1 MAFSPSPPAAGMR
14 PRIFPAA
21 RWLVI
26 AALAAG
32 WGSEA
37 PAQARTQ
44 RRIGT
49 AEEFAWPGSNVL
61 ALRSVAGIT
70 DADEVIG
77 SVQFEIY
84 EFPGKTSIGAKWTMA
99 DGFIYT
105 QPSAAL
111 GPPLSLHQS
120 QAYPYENADQ
130 HGFGFLSAE
139 PGGQMIAF
147 ASDNRT
153 ESSGFTGLDTR
164 DPTSTSWFRRWSGG
178 PGPWLPFAN
187 NPTSA
192 SSGMEFDL
200 EFYDY
205 GRSRI
210 FPGGYIVVPGRR
222 TPSVATNYSASPPYW
237 LWQPDGPGM
246 MLDFRLSPGGNRQ
259 EYHAPAAWPSGNLTQ
274 YSVNRRGETVGVATR
289 LLPNNV
295 QSEWQ
300 GVHWPA
306 PGDPRPIAGIVGVPN
321 AFPMHITEAG
331 EIAGVIPSLT
341 TPPTSVYE
349 LEEGRIFLWLPT
361 AKWGLPAGMN
371 YLTEEG
377 SSARFLGMNDRGMM
391 VFVTNPYTTPA
402 YFTWVSGSL
411 RPWSFTSE
419 TWIDIVPT
427 GLMNN
432 KGALLAYG
440 VRADNGTLDYVFS
453 YPVLDLDL
461 TVDPDEIPLC
471 QEFDLVA
478 KVTNR
483 SIYTV
488 NGFTQS
494 APPESAGEANATVVS
509 GPLPAGPQSI
519 PSGATVEFRWRCRGT
534 QLGEARFA
542 VEMRGTATNGALYRT
557 LKTTSEPVT
566 ITRPELIVNQLTD
579 EPADPEHELCGDI
592 DHDEPGLQ
600 ITLRSA
606 IQAANALEGDDII
619 YFDLPPASNKTIVLG
634 SPLPP
639 LTESCEIR
647 GSSQP
652 GGALVAID
660 AQGAFASASN
670 QAALESRADVVFD
683 SLAVTGAGSGN
694 AALKLSEGLSV
705 VRGCRFGFVADG
717 ALAGSNHAAIQVLA
731 DGQRIG
737 GTGAGQGNRFGRGNI
752 GILIGNSEGTA
763 VVEGTVIEGN
773 VFGQLD
779 SSFTKN
785 GPVNG
790 IAVVNGARNRIGGG
804 SAGARNHFRSSKG
817 AAVALVGPQCTE
829 NEVSGNWMGLTE
841 AGAGVFSPDRNGY
854 GVALSQ
860 GAHHNTVGG
869 DSPGAGNVIS
879 SSESAGILLTRG
891 VHDNL
896 ITGNWIGLDG
906 TGGDRAPNETG
917 ILALSGNHNRI
928 GGPTPGQRNV
938 ISGNNGNGLIIGRTQ
953 DLVIKSP
960 DVDPGAELC
969 TNTLIE
975 GNWIGLDASGTRA
988 IPNGLV
994 SYRSYPGV
1002 LVGRQANGTIIGGN
1016 SPGRRNVISGNNS
1029 EGIRIDADAGTAHA
1043 VWGNH
1048 VGTSVDG
1055 LTPQPNRS
1063 AGIVVSGEPAV
1074 QIGGTVGF
1082 TPNRI
1087 AWNRG
1092 PGIDLR
1098 KMKGNVPGLP
1108 LAGNLIHDNA
1118 PGGSIALANTR
1129 SANDS
1134 GDADS
1139 GPNGLQNWPLL
1150 VAAANL
1156 TATATNVAFDLSSF
1170 PPGIAT
1176 RVDLFKASGG
1186 GGSEWIGSKQVTT
1199 GTDPDDRYLVD
1210 VALQFVGAEITA
1222 LATTAGGTSEFA
1234 PPVKVV
1240 SGADSDHDGV
1250 PDALENQVPGSQG
1263 DRNAD
1268 GIPDA
1273 SQAKVSSAGI
1283 PDGGDWLT
1291 LAAGDSQSLSD
1302 LIGLRPSDLPRLP
1315 EGFVIQPGALG
1326 FRVGGSGSSGPMS
1339 LWLSPQAS
1347 PPTLWIRSGGGWT
1360 ALTGVSVQTVG
1371 SLWKV
1376 SFTLPPD
1383 PSDSDRLIAVG
1394 QPAPPLTPPVL
1405 TLLPRE
1411 WRPLEPAVVGVEGI
1425 TPDNSQV
1432 VAPQM
1437 IWMQPLL
1444 ISPPP
1449 EGGDW
1454 RLESSGDLL
1463 EWQTED
1469 GEELVFPAS
1478 PGRFFRW
1485 ARP

>member
-1 MAFSPSPPAAGMR
+1 MAIPPSPPAAG
-14 PRIFPAA
+14 
-21 RWLVI
+21 WLVI

-37 PAQARTQ
+37 MAQARTQ

-49 AEEFAWPGSNVL
+49 AEEFAWPGTSAP
-61 ALRSVAGIT
+61 ALRTVAGIT
-70 DADEVIG
+70 DADEVVG
-77 SVQFEIY
+77 SVRFEIF
-84 EFPGKTSIGAKWTMA
+84 EFPGTSSIGATWTLD
-99 DGFIYT
+99 DGFTYI

-111 GPPLSLHQS
+111 GPPLSLHQP
-120 QAYPYENADQ
+120 QAYPYDNADQ

-139 PGGQMIAF
+139 PGGERIAH
-147 ASDNRT
+147 ATDNRT
-153 ESSGFTGLDTR
+153 ETAGFTGLNTR
-164 DPTSTSWFRRWSGG
+164 DPISTSWFRRWSGG

-192 SSGMEFDL
+192 SSGMQFDL
-200 EFYDY
+200 EFYDF
-205 GRSRI
+205 GRSRV
-210 FPGGYIVVPGRR
+210 FPGGHIVVPGRR

-237 LWQPDGPGM
+237 LWEPDGPNSL
-246 MLDFRLSPGGNRQ
+246 LDFRISPGGSPE
-259 EYHAPAAWPSGNLTQ
+259 EYLPPAGWPSGNLTE
-274 YSVNRRGETVGVATR
+274 YSVNRHGQTVGVATR
-289 LLPNNV
+289 LLPGSL

-300 GVHWPA
+300 GVLWPA
-306 PGDPRPIAGIVGVPN
+306 PGDPRSVAGVVGVPN
-321 AFPMHITEAG
+321 AFPVHITEAG
-331 EIAGVIPSLT
+331 EIAGVIPART
-341 TPPTSVYE
+341 TPVDTYLQ
-349 LEEGRIFLWLPT
+349 LEEGRLFLWLPV

-371 YLTEEG
+371 YLTAEG
-377 SSARFLGMNDRGMM
+377 SKARLLGMNDRGMM
-391 VFVTNPYTTPA
+391 VFVTDLETAPA

-419 TWIDIVPT
+419 TWSEIVPT
-427 GLMNN
+427 GLINN

-440 VRADNGTLDYVFS
+440 VRADNGSVDYVFS
-453 YPVLDLDL
+453 YPVLDMDL

-483 SIYTV
+483 SVYTV

-494 APPESAGEANATVVS
+494 ASPESAGEASAVVVS
-509 GPLPAGPQSI
+509 GPTPSGPQSI
-519 PSGATVEFRWRCRGT
+519 PSGATVEFRWRCRGS

-542 VEMRGTATNGALYRT
+542 VEMRGTATNGSVYRT
-557 LKTTSEPVT
+557 LKSTSEPVT
-566 ITRPELIVNQLTD
+566 ITRPELIVNRPTD

-606 IQAANALEGDDII
+606 IQAANALEGEDVIE
-619 YFDLPPASNKTIVLG
+619 FDLPPASNKTIVLG

-639 LTESCEIR
+639 VTEACEIR

-660 AQGAFASASN
+660 AQGAFLAVTN
-670 QAALESRADVVFD
+670 QAALEARADVVFE
-683 SLAVTGAGSGN
+683 SLAVTGATAGN
-694 AALKLSEGLSV
+694 VALKLSDGLSV
-705 VRGCRFGFVADG
+705 VRGCRFGFGADG
-717 ALAGSNHAAIQVLA
+717 ALAGSNLAAIQVLA
-731 DGQRIG
+731 GGQRIG
-737 GTGAGQGNRFGRGNI
+737 GAGAGEGNRFGRGNI
-752 GILIGNSEGTA
+752 GILVGNTEGTA
-763 VVEGTVIEGN
+763 VVADTVVEGN

-779 SSFTKN
+779 SSFSKQ

-790 IAVVNGARNRIGGG
+790 VAVINGTRSRIGGPA
-804 SAGARNHFRSSKG
+804 AGARNHFRCSNG
-817 AAVALVGPQCTE
+817 AAVVLAGPQCTD

-860 GAHHNTVGG
+860 GAHHNRIGG
-869 DSPGAGNVIS
+869 DTPGAGNVIC

-891 VHDNL
+891 VHDNV
-896 ITGNWIGLDG
+896 IIGNWIGPDASG
-906 TGGDRAPNETG
+906 NDSAPNETG

-938 ISGNNGNGLIIGRTQ
+938 ISGNRGSGVIVGRPP
-953 DLVIKSP
+953 DLTFKSS

-969 TNTLIE
+969 TDTLIE
-975 GNWIGLDASGTRA
+975 GNWIGLDASGTRPL
-988 IPNGLV
+988 PNGAI
-994 SYRSYPGV
+994 SYRAFQGV
-1002 LVGRQANGTIIGGN
+1002 MVGRQANGTIIGGAT
-1016 SPGRRNVISGNNS
+1016 PGRSNVISGNNS
-1029 EGIRIDADAGTAHA
+1029 EGIRIDADPGTAHA
-1043 VWGNH
+1043 IWGNH
-1048 VGTSVDG
+1048 VGSSVDG
-1055 LTPQPNRS
+1055 LTPQPNRA
-1063 AGIVVSGEPAV
+1063 AGIVVVGEAVV
-1074 QIGGTVGF
+1074 QIGGTTNF

-1087 AWNRG
+1087 AWNGG

-1098 KMKGNVPGLP
+1098 NMNGNVPGLP

-1118 PGGSIALANTR
+1118 PAGSIALANTR

-1156 TATATNVAFDLSSF
+1156 SATATNVVFDLSSF
-1170 PPGIAT
+1170 PPGIPT
-1176 RVDLFKASGG
+1176 RIDLFKASGG

-1199 GTDPDDRYLVD
+1199 GTDPDDRYLAD

-1222 LATTAGGTSEFA
+1222 LATTSGGTSEFS

-1240 SGADSDHDGV
+1240 SGADSDLDGV
-1250 PDALENQVPGSQG
+1250 PDAVENQVPGAQGG

-1273 SQAKVSSAGI
+1273 AQSKVSSAEV
-1283 PDGGDWLT
+1283 PGGGWLT

-1302 LIGLRPSDLPRLP
+1302 LVGLRPADLPRLP
-1315 EGFVIQPGALG
+1315 EGFLVQPGAVG
-1326 FRVGGSGSSGPMS
+1326 FRVGGTGSSGPMS
-1339 LWLSPQAS
+1339 LWLPPQAS
-1347 PPTLWIRSGGGWT
+1347 PPTLWIRGGTGWT
-1360 ALTGVSVQTVG
+1360 PLAGVTVQAVG
-1371 SLWKV
+1371 ALWKLT
-1376 SFTLPPD
+1376 FTLPAD
-1383 PSDSDRLIAVG
+1383 PSDGDRLLAVG
-1394 QPAPPLTPPVL
+1394 QAAPPLTPPVL
-1405 TLLPRE
+1405 TLLPLE
-1411 WRPLEPAVVGVEGI
+1411 WRPADPVLLGVAGIAPDSGQI
-1425 TPDNSQV
+1425 TP
-1432 VAPQM
+1432 PGM
-1437 IWMQPLL
+1437 IRVQPLL
-1444 ISPPP
+1444 IPRPPQ
-1449 EGGDW
+1449 GTDW
-1454 RLESSGDLL
+1454 RLESSADLL
-1463 EWQTED
+1463 DWQTES